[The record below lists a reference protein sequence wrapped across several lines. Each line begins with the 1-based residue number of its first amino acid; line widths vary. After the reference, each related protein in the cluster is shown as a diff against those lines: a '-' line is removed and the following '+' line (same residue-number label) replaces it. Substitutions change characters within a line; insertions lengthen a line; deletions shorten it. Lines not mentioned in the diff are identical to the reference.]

1 MTVYYI
7 TLGSSSA
14 RIDSGTTANVS
25 RTVTLTGGTP
35 YVPSQIVY
43 SGFYVDNGR
52 ASAETD
58 WEKRK
63 ILLRREVYEQNSLL
77 SRGRL
82 QEGRRHDDLVPR
94 CPFRRKQY
102 PREHRA
108 MRSRPG
114 LAKLVRQRREVKKQA
129 KVLAT

>member
-14 RIDSGTTANVS
+14 RVDSGTTINVS
-25 RTVTLTGGTP
+25 HTVTFTGGVTLP
-35 YVPSQIVY
+35 TSQIIY
-43 SGFYVDNGR
+43 SAFYADNGG
-52 ASAETD
+52 ASAGTD

-63 ILLRREVYEQNSLL
+63 IQLRREVYEQNSLL

-82 QEGRRHDDLVPR
+82 REGRRHDDLVPR
-94 CPFRRKQY
+94 CPFRRRKY

-129 KVLAT
+129 RVLAT